1 MKIRLGFVSNS
12 SSSSFIVKDKDKFE
26 EAKKFLNDIRQ
37 DYYIFKDVLYTPFIS
52 DGLDEYVDICH
63 NQIFD
68 NLHEGNHGCPYD
80 ETEYVEVEGEI
91 GRDSIWIPRENLTD
105 EDLIEL
111 GQAPYYISSKLYFT
125 CKDFFEKE
133 EEYSVTKINKF
144 IEKLKDIYEGEE

>member
-12 SSSSFIVKDKDKFE
+12 SSSSFIVKDKSKFE

-68 NLHEGNHGCPYD
+68 SLHEGSHGYPYD

-111 GQAPYYISSKLYFT
+111 GQAPYYISSKMYFEV
-125 CKDFFEKE
+125 EKFLKLE
-133 EEYSVTKINKF
+133 NPT
-144 IEKLKDIYEGEE
+144 IEDRDYLILTLRNIYEGEE